1 MVRRWALGGLAALGL
16 AGPALAGPD
25 WHAAGGA
32 IFAEVAAPGPEAPP
46 ASAAPAQPAGTPAPF
61 TAAIEAAA
69 ARHGLDPKL
78 LRALVVVESG
88 YRPDAISPAGAG
100 GLTQL
105 MPATAQALGVADRF
119 DPDANL
125 LGGADYLARQIA
137 RFQDVRLALAAYN
150 AGPARVQRAG
160 GVPPI
165 TESRQYV
172 GRVVDCYLALVAGRP
187 VRSAGDCGPVT
198 P

>member
-1 MVRRWALGGLAALGL
+1 MVRLWALGGLAALGL
-16 AGPALAGPD
+16 AAPALAAAN

-32 IFAEVAAPGPEAPP
+32 IFADVSTPGPDAPP
-46 ASAAPAQPAGTPAPF
+46 AGAAPAEPSRPPPPF

-88 YRPDAISPAGAG
+88 YRPNAISPAGAG

-172 GRVVDCYLALVAGRP
+172 SRVVDCYLALAVGRA
-187 VRSAGDCGPVT
+187 VRSAGDCRPVT